1 MAPDMTEVL
10 SLETLRL
17 LRDRNARPEIA
28 SGAHADALLRR
39 HVLGQIGETFHSA
52 NIPALLVKGAA
63 LALTVYPDAAARRMS
78 DIDVLVKEADQARAV
93 RSLEKLGWL
102 VGTNDTRH
110 LSGAM
115 LGEVMV
121 QARIGAMTFTVEIHT
136 SLDKVVRRPI
146 AFEDLLDR
154 ASGAPG
160 LPGLSVPSRED
171 HTLLVALHASTHEY
185 RHTLALQDMELLL
198 RSGLDKRELQRR
210 CDVFRLRSVMFV
222 ILSVLWNL
230 RAASVNEELVRMFDP
245 GSMRRRILER
255 FYDVKQFPP
264 ARGEAALGLAWI
276 ISQAPLWDDPRMFAS
291 GVLKYAGIRALER
304 GMEGLDE
311 VWGRVKRDL

>member
-1 MAPDMTEVL
+1 MTDVL
-10 SLETLRL
+10 SAEIVRL
-17 LRDRNARPEIA
+17 IRDREARPEIA
-28 SGAHADALLRR
+28 PGAHADALLRR
-39 HVLGQIGETFHSA
+39 HVLGQIGETFRRA

-93 RSLEKLGWL
+93 KALENLGWL
-102 VGTNDTRH
+102 VGTNETRR

-115 LGEVMV
+115 LGEVMM
-121 QARIGAMTFTVEIHT
+121 QARIGAMTFTVEVHT

-154 ASGAPG
+154 ASDAPG
-160 LPGLSVPSRED
+160 IPGLSVPSRED

-198 RSGLDKRELQRR
+198 RSGLDKRELKRR
-210 CDVFRLRSVMFV
+210 CEMFRLQSVMFV
-222 ILSVLWNL
+222 MLSVLRNV
-230 RAASVNEELVRMFDP
+230 RAASVNDELVRMFDP
-245 GSMRRRILER
+245 GWMRRRMLER
-255 FYDVKQFPP
+255 FYDLKRYPP
-264 ARGEAALGLAWI
+264 ARGDAALGLAWI
-276 ISQAPLWDDPRMFAS
+276 INQAPLWDDPRMFAS
-291 GVLKYAGIRALER
+291 GVVKYAGIRALER
-304 GMEGLDE
+304 GLEGLDE